1 MCQHSK
7 DEASLM
13 MYSSTTLVEGEV
25 VEIHLMIQDSQ
36 RTLQLTTTRLISLN
50 YLFILFV
57 FDISSPCTQ
66 LSLLTKVWP
75 MSPSPLSPGSTI
87 AQMHNV
93 LLNSCPMCNVCE
105 IHKLCIT
112 FQNAHSS
119 PTRESSEVGIVRK
132 Q

>member
-13 MYSSTTLVEGEV
+13 MCSSTTLVEGEV
-25 VEIHLMIQDSQ
+25 VEIHLMIQYSQ
-36 RTLQLTTTRLISLN
+36 RTLQLKTTRLISLN

-57 FDISSPCTQ
+57 FEISSPCTQ

-75 MSPSPLSPGSTI
+75 VSPPRSLGSTI

-93 LLNSCPMCNVCE
+93 LLNS
-105 IHKLCIT
+105 
-112 FQNAHSS
+112 
-119 PTRESSEVGIVRK
+119 
-132 Q
+132 